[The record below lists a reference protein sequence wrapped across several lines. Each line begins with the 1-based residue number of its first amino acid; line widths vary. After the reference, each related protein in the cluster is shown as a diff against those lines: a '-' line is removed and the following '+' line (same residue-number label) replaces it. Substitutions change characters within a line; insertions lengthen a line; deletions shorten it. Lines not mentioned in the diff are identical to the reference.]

1 MYNFWDCYIGLD
13 IRYIIAIALIN
24 GKERM
29 MEIETIAKIMAFI
42 GSSFIIIA
50 LLLIVIFMER

>member
-1 MYNFWDCYIGLD
+1 
-13 IRYIIAIALIN
+13 
-24 GKERM
+24 